1 MPHDGPM
8 RAFRAMTAIEAF
20 EKVVHMFNEIQT
32 TQSPLSV
39 GIKSTGPKVEA
50 AVGAAEALQP
60 IAKPVI
66 KVDTERMRQDLSE
79 AIQHLNE
86 VMRDGGRNINFS
98 IDNALETPIVLVKN
112 AQTGE
117 VVRQIPNEVIVRMAH
132 SIEDFKGMLHNT
144 VI

>member
-1 MPHDGPM
+1 
-8 RAFRAMTAIEAF
+8 
-20 EKVVHMFNEIQT
+20 MFNEIP
-32 TQSPLSV
+32 SLPSSAPA
-39 GIKSTGPKVEA
+39 GIKPTSVKSEPSQA
-50 AVGAAEALQP
+50 ASDQHLKP
-60 IAKPVI
+60 LTKPVI
-66 KVDTERMRQDLSE
+66 KVDTEQKRQELSE

-98 IDNALETPIVLVKN
+98 IDNALETPIVLIKN

>member
-1 MPHDGPM
+1 
-8 RAFRAMTAIEAF
+8 
-20 EKVVHMFNEIQT
+20 MFNEIP
-32 TQSPLSV
+32 SLPPSASA
-39 GIKSTGPKVEA
+39 GIKPTAVKSEPSQA
-50 AVGAAEALQP
+50 ASDQHLKP
-60 IAKPVI
+60 LAKPVI
-66 KVDTERMRQDLSE
+66 KVDTEQKRQELSE

-98 IDNALETPIVLVKN
+98 IDNALETPIVLIKN